1 MKGNGISIFLFLVLS
16 VILTSCS
23 EHNQADDSKIFR
35 LNRYDN
41 ISSLDPTFARTQAN
55 NWACN
60 LMYNSLIKLNDNLEI
75 VPDIAKSWKISED
88 GKTYTFTLRNDVYFH
103 KHPVFGKDSTRTV
116 VSSDFEYSFKRLT
129 DPKVGGAGSWV
140 LNNVENFKA
149 LNDSLFQIR
158 LKEPFPP
165 FLGLLSMK
173 YCSVVP
179 EEMFQNGQD
188 EFRKNPI
195 GTGPF
200 QYQLWEDNIKLVLRK
215 NPLYFEKDEK
225 GNSLPYLEAVSM
237 TFLPEKH
244 SEFLQL
250 IQGNLDMMAD
260 LDPSYK
266 NEILTPLG
274 ELNPKYDDILDLHKY
289 DYLSTVYLCFYLDDG
304 NPVDEKLRQAINYG
318 IDKPKMVKY
327 MMNGMATAAEG
338 GFIPKGLPGFSE
350 NAGYTY
356 QPQKARELIR
366 TYQNEK
372 GKLPVIQLTTVQ
384 EYADI
389 CEYIQA
395 QMAKIGLNIEI
406 NVVPGP
412 TMRDGKSTGKFQFFR
427 ANWGAD
433 YPDAENFLSLYYS
446 KNFAPEGPNYSHY
459 KNERFDQLYL
469 NSFNVSDDK
478 KREKMYREMDSLMM
492 NSVPVVPLFYDQTS
506 IFLQK
511 NVKGFSM
518 SPVKLLDLTR
528 VYKTNN

>member
-1 MKGNGISIFLFLVLS
+1 MNITRLIGCLLIIILS
-16 VILTSCS
+16 FFGCS
-23 EHNQADDSKIFR
+23 EKKQTDESKIFR

-41 ISSLDPTFARTQAN
+41 INSLDPAFARLQSN
-55 NWACN
+55 IWVCN
-60 LMYNSLIKLNDNLEI
+60 LMYNSLVKLNDNLQI
-75 VPDIAKSWKISED
+75 VPDIAKSWEISED

-103 KHPVFGKDSTRTV
+103 KNAVFGKDSTRTV
-116 VSSDFEYSFKRLT
+116 NAPDFEYSFNRLI
-129 DPKVGGAGSWV
+129 DPEVGGAGSWV
-140 LNNVENFKA
+140 LNNVEDFKA
-149 LNDSLFQIR
+149 LNDSVFQIR
-158 LKEPFPP
+158 LKQPFPP

-173 YCSVVP
+173 YCSIVP
-179 EEMFQNGQD
+179 KEMFRNGQK
-188 EFRKNPI
+188 EFRKTPV

-200 QYQLWEDNIKLVLRK
+200 QYQLWEDNVKLVLRK

-225 GNSLPYLEAVSM
+225 GNSLPYLEAVSI

-274 ELNPKYDDILDLHKY
+274 ELNPKYSDVLDLHKY
-289 DYLSTVYLCFYLDDG
+289 NYLSTVYLCFYLDDG
-304 NPVDEKLRQAINYG
+304 SPIDEKLRQAINYG

-327 MMNGMATAAEG
+327 MMNGVATAAEG
-338 GFIPKGLPGFSE
+338 GFIPKGLPGFNE

-356 QPQKARELIR
+356 QPQKARELIKAF
-366 TYQNEK
+366 QKEN
-372 GKLPVIQLTTVQ
+372 GQGNLPTIQLTTVQ

-395 QMAKIGLNIEI
+395 QMAKVGLNIEI

-412 TMRDGKSTGKFQFFR
+412 TMRDGKATGKFQFFR

-459 KNERFDQLYL
+459 KNEKFDQLYL
-469 NSFNVSDDK
+469 NSFRISDDK
-478 KREKMYREMDSLMM
+478 EREKLYREMDSLMM
-492 NSVPVVPLFYDQTS
+492 QSAPIVPLFYDQTS
-506 IFLQK
+506 IFLRK
-511 NVKGFSM
+511 NVKGFTM

-528 VYKTNN
+528 VYKL